1 MSTTYKSG
9 GAFAAWLLALV
20 LAASW
25 SYAPAS
31 AQTTGTTP
39 RPQQQA
45 TDAAREAAAAGR
57 VAAASL
63 RRGAECEVNG
73 R

>member
-31 AQTTGTTP
+31 AQTTGATP

-57 VAAASL
+57 
-63 RRGAECEVNG
+63 
-73 R
+73 